1 MICKGEKYLMTIQV
15 IDVESMQ
22 KFSADEVQ
30 PVVLHQS
37 DGLVTLL
44 LCLESGQVVGPCVMS
59 ARVQYLVMAGSG
71 QLTVADEQAGLK
83 TGSVVV
89 VPPDVVRSIVAVERM
104 RLLAMQV
111 P

>member
-1 MICKGEKYLMTIQV
+1 MAIQV

-22 KFSADEVQ
+22 KFSADKVQ

-37 DGLVTLL
+37 EGLVALL
-44 LCLESGQVVGPCVMS
+44 LCLEPGQVVGPCVMN
-59 ARVQYLVMAGSG
+59 ARILYLVMAGSG
-71 QLTVADEQAGLK
+71 QIHVAEEQAGLR

-89 VPPDVVRSIVAVERM
+89 VPPDLVRSIVAVEWM
-104 RLLAMQV
+104 RLVAVQV

>member
-1 MICKGEKYLMTIQV
+1 MTIQV

-22 KFSADEVQ
+22 KFTADEVQ
-30 PVVLHQS
+30 PIVLHQS
-37 DGLVTLL
+37 EGLVTLL
-44 LCLESGQVVGPCVMS
+44 LCLEPGQVVGPCVMS

-71 QLTVADEQAGLK
+71 QLNVADEQAGLK

-89 VPPDVVRSIVAVERM
+89 VPPDVVRSIVAIERM
-104 RLLAMQV
+104 RLLAVQV

>member
-1 MICKGEKYLMTIQV
+1 LSIHV

-30 PVVLHQS
+30 PIVLQQS

-44 LCLESGQVVGPCVMS
+44 VCLEADQEVGPCVMTT
-59 ARVQYLVMAGSG
+59 RVLYLVLAGRGQLCVVGEQAELNAGS
-71 QLTVADEQAGLK
+71 L
-83 TGSVVV
+83 VV
-89 VPPDVVRSIVAVERM
+89 VPADVVRSIVASEQM
-104 RLLAMQV
+104 RLLAVQI

>member
-1 MICKGEKYLMTIQV
+1 MTIQV

-37 DGLVTLL
+37 EGLVTLL
-44 LCLESGQVVGPCVMS
+44 LCLDPGQVVGPCVMS
-59 ARVQYLVMAGSG
+59 ARVQYLVIAGSG
-71 QLTVADEQAGLK
+71 QLHVADEQTGLE
-83 TGSVVV
+83 TGSLVV
-89 VPPDVVRSIVAVERM
+89 VPTNVVRSIVAFERM
-104 RLLAMQV
+104 RLLAVQV